1 MPDGPFD
8 TRRHRAAM
16 EAFAW
21 ALCLLLV
28 AHGRVA
34 AASAPLGY
42 VVERWS
48 VEEGLPNNA
57 LTSVIQTRDGYL
69 WIGTWAGITRF
80 DGVRFTTVAAALPN
94 DHARA
99 LLEDADGSVWIGL
112 SGTGVAR
119 WRSSRFEVVTPAQ
132 GLAGADVRALA
143 LDAGRLWV
151 ATENGVSVIDGGR
164 VRTWRAPE
172 GLASNVVNGLGRRR
186 QGGVWIATAGGLC
199 SATGL
204 QVQCRPHCVRR
215 RAERRAREP

>member
-1 MPDGPFD
+1 MR
-8 TRRHRAAM
+8 TLAS
-16 EAFAW
+16 
-21 ALCLLLV
+21 ALCLLL
-28 AHGRVA
+28 ATHAGVA
-34 AASAPLGY
+34 AASVPLGY

-119 WRSSRFEVVTPAQ
+119 WRSSGFDVVTPAQ
-132 GLAGADVRALA
+132 GLAGARFFPDENRVAKFQ
-143 LDAGRLWV
+143 RLC
-151 ATENGVSVIDGGR
+151 EIR
-164 VRTWRAPE
+164 F
-172 GLASNVVNGLGRRR
+172 
-186 QGGVWIATAGGLC
+186 I
-199 SATGL
+199 
-204 QVQCRPHCVRR
+204 
-215 RAERRAREP
+215 ERRERDRWRTCQDVADT